1 MLNKL
6 LFVPS
11 LIDFDVG
18 RNSHHTLSCSVTERT
33 PGSNL
38 DAVGFLALPIAFG
51 VRDTGVLPLVIE
63 SMTMKKVIIWTTI
76 LESEDLGMFFILLGL
91 LSAPIQND
99 QAEEQVVTNQEDRE
113 DLKLAQLESYLK
125 ADDNQGLVDLSLYL

>member
-11 LIDFDVG
+11 IIDFDVG

-51 VRDTGVLPLVIE
+51 VRKAG
-63 SMTMKKVIIWTTI
+63 SR
-76 LESEDLGMFFILLGL
+76 LGL
-91 LSAPIQND
+91 F
-99 QAEEQVVTNQEDRE
+99 
-113 DLKLAQLESYLK
+113 
-125 ADDNQGLVDLSLYL
+125 

>member
-51 VRDTGVLPLVIE
+51 VRDTGL
-63 SMTMKKVIIWTTI
+63 
-76 LESEDLGMFFILLGL
+76 D
-91 LSAPIQND
+91 
-99 QAEEQVVTNQEDRE
+99 
-113 DLKLAQLESYLK
+113 
-125 ADDNQGLVDLSLYL
+125 